1 MKKSIASA
9 CLAAALV
16 LPAAPA
22 HASDPAGT
30 KSCPPGYG
38 GFVVYVLKYENDSFC
53 FPWGP

>member
-1 MKKSIASA
+1 MKKLLATA
-9 CLAAALV
+9 ALAAALV

-30 KSCPPGYG
+30 KECPPGYG
-38 GFVVYVLKYENDSFC
+38 GFVVYVWKLETHLLC

>member
-1 MKKSIASA
+1 MRKLLATA

-38 GFVVYVLKYENDSFC
+38 GFVVYVWKLETDLFC

>member
-1 MKKSIASA
+1 MKKLIASA
-9 CLAAALV
+9 CLAAALL

-30 KSCPPGYG
+30 KDCPPGYG
-38 GFVVYVLKYENDSFC
+38 GFVVYVLKYENDTFC